1 MLCTAFGSL
10 VGHPTHPT
18 HTIPYH
24 TIPYRPQETRK
35 KNTSSGEVVLDKY
48 LNSGNFFLLN
58 N

>member
-18 HTIPYH
+18 H